1 MDEIR
6 LIIAVSAPSGT
17 SQLVVLVAD
26 NSTTFSTSAL
36 FGYSS
41 SNVSVGFSDGSS
53 SAWTTSGWTMFG
65 FSLYQKNGFVSD
77 FYAATGADANVF
89 AIEWV
94 TSGDSANA
102 RLNLRSVAP
111 STS

>member
-1 MDEIR
+1 
-6 LIIAVSAPSGT
+6 
-17 SQLVVLVAD
+17 
-26 NSTTFSTSAL
+26 
-36 FGYSS
+36 
-41 SNVSVGFSDGSS
+41 
-53 SAWTTSGWTMFG
+53 MFG

-77 FYAATGADANVF
+77 FYAATGADENVF